1 MRLAFKGDV
10 WAGIRAIDRD
20 VDGLPLGRAAPDL
33 FLGSIGRSGVIP
45 PSDGGL
51 QGGAL
56 LRNEAQAKGG
66 GEPAAA
72 GIGLIEG
79 IVGVVV
85 FLLFLQAMAG
95 LVAGFFASEIGEGEL
110 FILSGAAVLLLE
122 HMGHQEARGV
132 PDRRRLAELFM
143 ATSNVVPAGADQIQA
158 QGIDQ
163 VLADC
168 GGGGHGVSDCCSR
181 FGT

>member
-1 MRLAFKGDV
+1 MRG
-10 WAGIRAIDRD
+10 
-20 VDGLPLGRAAPDL
+20 
-33 FLGSIGRSGVIP
+33 
-45 PSDGGL
+45 
-51 QGGAL
+51 
-56 LRNEAQAKGG
+56 
-66 GEPAAA
+66 AA
-72 GIGLIEG
+72 G
-79 IVGVVV
+79 
-85 FLLFLQAMAG
+85 
-95 LVAGFFASEIGEGEL
+95 
-110 FILSGAAVLLLE
+110 LLLE